1 MKKLLVALAL
11 FSLGAQQSRP
21 VPVVLISI
29 DGLMP
34 EQLLNPDRH
43 ALKIANLRRLVAE
56 GTHAAGVKGVLPTVT
71 YPSHTTMVTGVAPAK
86 HGIHANTPFDPFG
99 KNLDGWYWYAE
110 DIKVETLWH
119 VLRKS
124 GMTTASVDWPVSVGA
139 PIDFNIAQYWRA
151 GLTEDVKV
159 IRALST
165 PGLLAE
171 AQRATGASY
180 PDGNDYT
187 VAADERRAAF
197 NTFILERKRPRFMT
211 VYFSGLDH
219 TQHETTAGSEES
231 RQALE
236 AIDGLVGKVRA
247 AAESAGGGR
256 AVICVVSDH
265 GFARTER
272 ELHLN
277 SALREAGLIRLD
289 EAGKVAA
296 WEAFSWNSGGLGAI
310 MLRNTQDTN
319 VRDRVREVLQKL
331 ANDASRPVHRIV
343 EGAEAAAI
351 GGFPNAAFVAALR
364 PPFRTGSELRGPVTR
379 EGRVRG
385 THGYLPELPE
395 MNSSLVLHGPGVPA
409 GRSLDIVDMRDIAPT
424 LAALLGVKLQAAD
437 GRNLLAGGKRE

>member
-11 FSLGAQQSRP
+11 FFLGAQQSRT

-43 ALKIANLRRLVAE
+43 ALKIPNLRRLVSQ
-56 GTHAAGVKGVLPTVT
+56 GNPRGGVKGVLPTVT

-110 DIKVETLWH
+110 DIKVETLWD
-119 VLRKS
+119 VLRKF

-151 GLTEDVKV
+151 GLAEDVKV

-171 AQRATGASY
+171 AQRAIGASY

-219 TQHETTAGSEES
+219 TQHETTAGSAES

-236 AIDGLVGKVRA
+236 VIDGLVGKVRA
-247 AAESAGGGR
+247 AAESAGEGR

-310 MLRNTQDTN
+310 MLRNAQDTKIA
-319 VRDRVREVLQKL
+319 RPRPRSLAEAGKRRLTPSSPDRRRRG
-331 ANDASRPVHRIV
+331 SSGHRRIP
-343 EGAEAAAI
+343 ECRIRGGPAAAI
-351 GGFPNAAFVAALR
+351 PDRQRASWPGHPGRPGTWHTRIPSGVAGNELVSR
-364 PPFRTGSELRGPVTR
+364 PRGSG
-379 EGRVRG
+379 
-385 THGYLPELPE
+385 
-395 MNSSLVLHGPGVPA
+395 SA
-409 GRSLDIVDMRDIAPT
+409 GRT
-424 LAALLGVKLQAAD
+424 LTRHCRHARHRAD
-437 GRNLLAGGKRE
+437 ACRPSRC